1 MKRQI
6 FIHIGTHKTG
16 TTSIQ
21 SLLCQRASRLQR
33 IGIHVPQAGR
43 AFPNFAGHHN
53 IGWMLRGD
61 ERANPALGGPDELA
75 AELAGTTA
83 HKAVISAEGLQF
95 LVERPELIEKLEHTL
110 QQVGWQASY
119 VVFLR
124 DPANYAISLYNE
136 MLKLQPDLSLA
147 DFTAPIL
154 QQGRFLRFDDNSF
167 YFDYEAFL
175 ARWRTGGR
183 GQIDIYSYN
192 TASAGIGVPE
202 TFLTAIGAP
211 AALSI
216 TRQART
222 PRQVWGDMMA
232 RMRRSSASPTFSA
245 ARLNQNENPVTDEMR
260 QQAERIGAAFQPGF
274 ERLTAHCN
282 RPNVLKQN

>member
-1 MKRQI
+1 MTVKRQI

-21 SLLCQRASRLQR
+21 SLLCQRASRLQQL
-33 IGIHVPQAGR
+33 GIYVPQAGR

-53 IGWMLRGD
+53 IGWMLRGE
-61 ERANPALGGPDELA
+61 ERADPTLGGPEDLA
-75 AELAGTTA
+75 TELAGTTA
-83 HKAVISAEGLQF
+83 QKAVISAEGLQF

-110 QQVGWQASY
+110 QQVGWQARY

-124 DPANYAISLYNE
+124 DPASYAISLYNE
-136 MLKLQPDLSLA
+136 MLKRQPGLPLK
-147 DFTAPIL
+147 DFIAPIL
-154 QQGRFLRFDDNSF
+154 QDGRFLRFGDHSF

-183 GQIDIYSYN
+183 GRIDIYSYN
-192 TASAGIGVPE
+192 TASAGAGVPE

-222 PRQVWGDMMA
+222 PRQIWREILA
-232 RMRRSSASPTFSA
+232 RMRQNSASPIVSA
-245 ARLNQNENPVTDEMR
+245 TRLNQNTNPVPEEMR
-260 QQAERIGAAFQPGF
+260 QQAARVGAAFQSGF
-274 ERLTAHCN
+274 ERLTAHCA
-282 RPNVLKQN
+282 